1 MDNTKAL
8 VLFSGGLDSTLAVKL
23 LVEQGI
29 EVVGITFTTPFTNPS
44 IEGAKE
50 LNIPLKIIHLGEE
63 YLEIVKLPK
72 YGYGKN
78 MNPCIDC
85 KIFML
90 KRAKEY
96 MAQVGAEFIATG
108 EVLGERPKSQ
118 KKDALWII
126 ERDSDLKG
134 LLLRPLSAKLL
145 PATIAEEK
153 GWVNREKLLN
163 IQGRSRKPQ
172 MALAKEFGI
181 TTYETPA
188 GGCLLTDPI
197 FSRKLKDLFTCLKDD
212 TSLNDIQLL
221 TIGRHF
227 RLSPTTKI
235 IVGRNDEENKKLLE
249 FQVLNLQV
257 LNLLAQVDDILFKV
271 VNFPGPIT
279 ILRGKGG
286 KVTQEHLELTARL
299 TARYSKAK
307 EEDMVAVEYWGAT
320 TPGKKILSV
329 SPIKDSELVS
339 IRI

>member
-1 MDNTKAL
+1 MNKKAL
-8 VLFSGGLDSTLAVKL
+8 VLFSGGLDSTLAIKV

-29 EVVGITFTTPFTNPS
+29 EVVGITFITPFTHPS
-44 IEGAKE
+44 LEGAKE
-50 LNIPLKIIHLGEE
+50 LNIPLKIVHLGEE
-63 YLEIVKLPK
+63 YLEIVRSPK

-90 KRAKEY
+90 KKAKDY
-96 MAQVGAEFIATG
+96 MVEVGAEFIATG

-118 KKDALWII
+118 KKDAFWII

-145 PATIAEEK
+145 PATMVEEK

-197 FSRKLKDLFTCLKDD
+197 FSRKLKDLLTCLKDD

-221 TIGRHF
+221 KFGRHF
-227 RLSPTTKI
+227 RLSPKTKI
-235 IVGRNDEENKKLLE
+235 IVGRDDEENKKLLE
-249 FQVLNLQV
+249 
-257 LNLLAQVDDILFKV
+257 LAQGDDTLFKV

-279 ILRGKGG
+279 ILRGEI
-286 KVTQEHLELTARL
+286 TQEYLDLTARI

-307 EEDMVAVEYWGAT
+307 EEAIVAVEYWGLT
-320 TPGKKILSV
+320 TLGKKTLSV
-329 SPIKDSELVS
+329 SPIKDNELVS